1 MITVLFLG
9 FVALTAAV
17 IVGVSARYLNGQ
29 VAFVV
34 AAGLLVWLTYIGL
47 LGFFGVVRNG
57 TMRPPGIAMVFVPV
71 LFFLLLSILALRSAA
86 GVRVALAFP
95 LWIILGA
102 QSFRIGVE
110 LFLHNL
116 WIEGLVPRMLTFAG
130 ANTDIYVGASAPL
143 IAWLST
149 RGRTG
154 MKLALIWNVLG
165 LLSLLN
171 VVIRAVLTAPG
182 PLNLIHAEVPNLM
195 IGTFP
200 FVFIPGFFV
209 PLAVVL
215 HLLAVRAIAAA

>member
-116 WIEGLVPRMLTFAG
+116 SIEGLVPRMLTFAG

-149 RGRTG
+149 RG
-154 MKLALIWNVLG
+154 
-165 LLSLLN
+165 
-171 VVIRAVLTAPG
+171 
-182 PLNLIHAEVPNLM
+182 
-195 IGTFP
+195 
-200 FVFIPGFFV
+200 
-209 PLAVVL
+209 
-215 HLLAVRAIAAA
+215 